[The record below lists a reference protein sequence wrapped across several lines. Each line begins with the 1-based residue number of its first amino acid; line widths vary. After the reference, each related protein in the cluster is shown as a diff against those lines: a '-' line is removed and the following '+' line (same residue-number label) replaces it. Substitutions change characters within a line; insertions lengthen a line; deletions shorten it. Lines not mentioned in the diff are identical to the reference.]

1 VFDERVWS
9 IGGIIPTGKQKYM
22 KKYLGPA
29 PPGSAQIPHELG

>member
-1 VFDERVWS
+1 MEHWWNNTDR
-9 IGGIIPTGKQKYM
+9 GKQKYM